1 MKFEHVLRI
10 YWLNYFLF
18 NGRHLPLNISLT
30 QFLNFFFGLGVR
42 FKKFLILRFE
52 LFKFYYNSRIFF
64 SDYDSSLSYAI
75 NMLVSKMS
83 SINNSILEMDV
94 LHIVRLYLLKTMK
107 GRSHMLGKPVR
118 GQRTWSNAWT
128 AYNSNRLLRSFVT
141 QAYLILNK
149 DIKVEKI
156 DYKRLKKKQK
166 KKSSSPSAKKLKKSN
181 LAIWF

>member
-1 MKFEHVLRI
+1 
-10 YWLNYFLF
+10 
-18 NGRHLPLNISLT
+18 
-30 QFLNFFFGLGVR
+30 
-42 FKKFLILRFE
+42 
-52 LFKFYYNSRIFF
+52 
-64 SDYDSSLSYAI
+64 
-75 NMLVSKMS
+75 
-83 SINNSILEMDV
+83 
-94 LHIVRLYLLKTMK
+94 
-107 GRSHMLGKPVR
+107 MLGKPVR